1 MPPLI
6 NLVLRSV
13 ATDDAGSASGAL
25 VTAQQVGNALGVALV
40 GAVFFGRLGG
50 GTGPGPYGTAFA
62 TACAVQGALA
72 LLAAALVWR
81 AGAHTTA
88 RAVACAPARHTSA
101 AAISASAPCTAH
113 AVANAKP

>member
-1 MPPLI
+1 MGLSVPPLI

-13 ATDDAGSASGAL
+13 ATDDAGSASGTV

-50 GTGPGPYGTAFA
+50 GTGPYGTAFA
-62 TACAVQGALA
+62 T
-72 LLAAALVWR
+72 
-81 AGAHTTA
+81 
-88 RAVACAPARHTSA
+88 ACAPARHTSA